1 MKKLRVLALMHDYM
15 VPPDDISG
23 HDLATVKW
31 KTEFDVASTLEDTGH
46 DVRKLGVK
54 DDLGLIR
61 QAIDDFQPHIA
72 FNLMEAFHEV
82 GVFDMNV
89 VSYLELLR
97 LPYTGCNPRGMVLSR
112 DKALSKKLMA
122 YHRIRV
128 PEFTVFKRGLA
139 IKRPRKLKF
148 PVIVKSLT
156 QEASIGISQA
166 SVVED
171 ETKLRERVQFIH
183 ESIGTDAIAER
194 FIDGRELYVGV
205 AGNERLQVFPIWE
218 INLSKLPDGAHR
230 IATDRVKWNVEYQK
244 KHKIETNAATDLSEI
259 LSEQIQR
266 VSKRVYRALEMS
278 GYARMDFRLDAHGN
292 FFVMEANAN
301 PQLAF
306 GEDFAESAE
315 RAGIS
320 YEELLQRILN
330 FGLRWQPERPG

>member
-15 VPPDDISG
+15 VPPNDISG

-31 KTEFDVASTLEDTGH
+31 KTEFDVASTLEDIGH
-46 DVRKLGVK
+46 EVRTLGVK

-61 QAIDDFQPHIA
+61 QTVDDFKPDIA
-72 FNLMEAFHEV
+72 FNLMEAFHEI

-97 LPYTGCNPRGMVLSR
+97 LPYTGCNPRGMLLSR

-122 YHRIRV
+122 YHRIPV
-128 PEFTVFKRGLA
+128 PEFSVFKRGLA
-139 IKRPRKLKF
+139 IRRPRRLKF

-166 SVVED
+166 SVVDD
-171 ETKLRERVQFIH
+171 ETKLHERVHFVH

-205 AGNERLQVFPIWE
+205 MGNERLQVFPVWE
-218 INLSKLPDGAHR
+218 INLSELPDGAHR
-230 IATDRVKWNVEYQK
+230 IATDRVKWNVDYQK
-244 KHKIETNAATDLSEI
+244 KHKIITNEARDLPNT
-259 LSEQIQR
+259 LVEQIQR
-266 VSKRVYRALEMS
+266 VAKRVYRALEMS
-278 GYARMDFRLDAHGN
+278 GYARMDLRLDSEGK

-315 RAGIS
+315 RNGLS
-320 YEELLQRILN
+320 YEELLQRILSY
-330 FGLRWQPERPG
+330 GLRWRPESPG

>member
-31 KTEFDVASTLEDTGH
+31 KTEFDVASTLEDIGH

-171 ETKLRERVQFIH
+171 DSKLRERVQFVH

-244 KHKIETNAATDLSEI
+244 KHKIETNAATDLSDT

-306 GEDFAESAE
+306 GEDFAQSAE

>member
-31 KTEFDVASTLEDTGH
+31 KTEFDVASTLEDIGH

-244 KHKIETNAATDLSEI
+244 KHEIETNAATDLSET

-278 GYARMDFRLDAHGN
+278 GYARMDFRLDAHGD

-315 RAGIS
+315 RSGIS

>member
-1 MKKLRVLALMHDYM
+1 
-15 VPPDDISG
+15 
-23 HDLATVKW
+23 
-31 KTEFDVASTLEDTGH
+31 
-46 DVRKLGVK
+46 
-54 DDLGLIR
+54 
-61 QAIDDFQPHIA
+61 
-72 FNLMEAFHEV
+72 
-82 GVFDMNV
+82 
-89 VSYLELLR
+89 
-97 LPYTGCNPRGMVLSR
+97 
-112 DKALSKKLMA
+112 MA

-171 ETKLRERVQFIH
+171 DSKLRERVQFVH

-244 KHKIETNAATDLSEI
+244 KHKIETNAATDLSDT

-278 GYARMDFRLDAHGN
+278 GYARMDFRLDAHGD

-320 YEELLQRILN
+320 YEDLLQRILN

>member
-31 KTEFDVASTLEDTGH
+31 KTEFDVASTLEDIGH

-128 PEFTVFKRGLA
+128 PDFTVFKRGLA

-171 ETKLRERVQFIH
+171 DSKLRERVQFVH

-320 YEELLQRILN
+320 YEDLLQRILN

>member
-31 KTEFDVASTLEDTGH
+31 KTEFDVASTLEDIGH

-244 KHKIETNAATDLSEI
+244 KHKIETNAATDLSET

-320 YEELLQRILN
+320 YEDLLQRILN

>member
-31 KTEFDVASTLEDTGH
+31 KTEFDVASTLEDIGH

-171 ETKLRERVQFIH
+171 DSKLRERVQFVH
-183 ESIGTDAIAER
+183 ESIGTDAITER

-244 KHKIETNAATDLSEI
+244 KHKIETNAATDLSDT

>member
-31 KTEFDVASTLEDTGH
+31 KTEFDVASTLEDIGH

-171 ETKLRERVQFIH
+171 DSKLRERVQFVH

-244 KHKIETNAATDLSEI
+244 KHKIETNAATDLSDT

>member
-31 KTEFDVASTLEDTGH
+31 KTEFDVASTLEDIGH

-171 ETKLRERVQFIH
+171 DSKLRERVQFVH

-244 KHKIETNAATDLSEI
+244 KHKIETNAATDLSET

>member
-31 KTEFDVASTLEDTGH
+31 KTEFDVASTLEDLGH
-46 DVRKLGVK
+46 EVRKLGVK

-61 QAIDDFQPHIA
+61 QAIDEFKPHIA

-97 LPYTGCNPRGMVLSR
+97 LPYTGCNPRGMLLSR

-128 PEFTVFKRGLA
+128 PDFTVFKRGLA
-139 IKRPRKLKF
+139 IRRSRRLKF

-171 ETKLRERVQFIH
+171 DAKLRERVKFIH
-183 ESIGTDAIAER
+183 DSVGTDAIAER

-244 KHKIETNAATDLSEI
+244 KHKIETNAATDLPTV

-266 VSKRVYRALEMS
+266 VAKRVYRALEMS
-278 GYARMDFRLDAHGN
+278 GYARMDFRLDSEGN

-306 GEDFAESAE
+306 GEDFSESAE

-320 YEELLQRILN
+320 YDDLLQRILN

>member
-128 PEFTVFKRGLA
+128 PDFTVFKRGLA

-244 KHKIETNAATDLSEI
+244 KHEIETNAATDLAET

-278 GYARMDFRLDAHGN
+278 GYARMDFRLDADGN

-306 GEDFAESAE
+306 GEDFAQSAE

>member
-128 PEFTVFKRGLA
+128 PDFTVFKRGLA

-244 KHKIETNAATDLSEI
+244 KHEIETNAATDLAET